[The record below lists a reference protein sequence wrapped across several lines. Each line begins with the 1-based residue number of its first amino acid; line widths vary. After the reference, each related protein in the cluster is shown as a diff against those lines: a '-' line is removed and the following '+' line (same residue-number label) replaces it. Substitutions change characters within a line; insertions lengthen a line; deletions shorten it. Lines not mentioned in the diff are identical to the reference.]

1 MLSTLYWQLFFPQ
14 EAKAKGMGDDGIGI
28 LFASF
33 AAVIFV
39 CSPFAGRMM
48 SKHGKVWVYIWGL
61 AIVSV
66 STILFSLASIVP
78 SGTPFAAWC
87 LFMRILQGV
96 GSAMEET
103 AAYAIIADI
112 DSDQVSLFLGLCE
125 ISTGVGYM
133 IGPPLGGWLYSVG
146 GFAMPFVL
154 LGLALLPAVALI
166 YSKLPPDAYRLSKE
180 EAKPDVPMRTLL
192 KNPQVVAIC
201 IASMLAN
208 SDYAFLEPTLGEHA
222 QRMELAS
229 GPDSIGLLFSVASV
243 TYTLSCPVIGI
254 LASRER
260 LGPRIIIVGGLVMQL
275 LGFLLIGPAPFLG
288 SEVHFGQMV
297 VSLVL
302 FGVGESMSMT
312 PVMDDMMH
320 SCDELAGECV
330 NSLSSM
336 MAASFSLGQMVG
348 PLIGSGLTSRLG
360 FPWACSVM
368 AVVLM
373 LHTTAIFL
381 VDVWRP
387 RARVKDGGYEELKSV
402 NVPTADSAVD

>member
-1 MLSTLYWQLFFPQ
+1 
-14 EAKAKGMGDDGIGI
+14 
-28 LFASF
+28 
-33 AAVIFV
+33 
-39 CSPFAGRMM
+39 
-48 SKHGKVWVYIWGL
+48 
-61 AIVSV
+61 
-66 STILFSLASIVP
+66 
-78 SGTPFAAWC
+78 
-87 LFMRILQGV
+87 
-96 GSAMEET
+96 
-103 AAYAIIADI
+103 
-112 DSDQVSLFLGLCE
+112 
-125 ISTGVGYM
+125 
-133 IGPPLGGWLYSVG
+133 
-146 GFAMPFVL
+146 MPFVL

-166 YSKLPPDAYRLSKE
+166 YSKLPPDAYKLSKE
-180 EAKPDVPMRTLL
+180 ETKPDVTMRTLL
-192 KNPQVVAIC
+192 KNPQVVVIC

-222 QRMELAS
+222 QRMGLAS

-275 LGFLLIGPAPFLG
+275 FGFLLIGPAPFLG

-320 SCDELAGECV
+320 SCGELADASV

-336 MAASFSLGQMVG
+336 MAASFSLGQMIG
-348 PLIGSGLTSRLG
+348 PLIGSGLTSRMG
-360 FPWACSVM
+360 FPWACSLM

-373 LHTTAIFL
+373 LHTTAVFL
-381 VDVWRP
+381 VDVWSP
-387 RARVKDGGYEELKSV
+387 RARVKDGGYQELKAI
-402 NVPTADSAVD
+402 NVPNADSAVD